1 MATDKTEPKIALILK
16 IGFTAI
22 ACFIVVRVG
31 LVSYFDS
38 VTDEEEYE
46 KVGKLK
52 NPLLTEVR
60 AWEKTELAA
69 GPMPIDK
76 SMNAIAEKG
85 RMAMPQIEPKQSTD
99 TAPLE
104 CWKMMPCTPP
114 ASMLVDAG
122 ATATGSPAG
131 APAAPTTT
139 TVAPTTTAAPPPT
152 APPPPPTA
160 PGGGHP

>member
-1 MATDKTEPKIALILK
+1 MAHDNQTPNIAFILK
-16 IGFTAI
+16 VAFLAITGF
-22 ACFIVVRVG
+22 VVTRVG
-31 LVSYFDS
+31 LVAYFDS
-38 VTDEEEYE
+38 VADEETYE

-60 AWEKTELAA
+60 SWEKAQLSS

-76 SMNAIAEKG
+76 SMNTIAEKG

-114 ASMLVDAG
+114 AAMLVDA
-122 ATATGSPAG
+122 AAPTEA
-131 APAAPTTT
+131 APAAAGDAG
-139 TVAPTTTAAPPPT
+139 VAAAAGDAAAPAT
-152 APPPPPTA
+152 AD
-160 PGGGHP
+160 GGGAHP